1 MSYCDVR
8 VGSVAPYCGLLE
20 LAMDAGELK
29 RWLASVARL
38 TSAQKAELLKA
49 LSARDEEAEVG
60 QLVDSRLAQLPG
72 CPHCG

>member
-1 MSYCDVR
+1 
-8 VGSVAPYCGLLE
+8 
-20 LAMDAGELK
+20 MDAGELK